1 MSNQIENL
9 FDFPQCLL
17 SKYKPLNLI
26 GKGAY
31 GEVWKALHMRNNVL
45 VAVKVFRSLFVDCVD
60 SKRILRE
67 IYLLKRMKHPNIIQV
82 LDICVENL
90 TNFQSVYVVLEYMP
104 YNLSQSMTVLKNV
117 NVKVIYKIIYQLLKV
132 LSYLKK
138 KNIMHRDMKPCNILI
153 DDSFNVKVCDFG
165 ISRNID
171 RKKGKSFDNL
181 SNLSA
186 TSFKQLREN
195 RLSDITNLP
204 SYFFSIAKYNDNIEK
219 KQMQPLTHRIGTRWY
234 RAPELIL
241 INNMYDE
248 KIDVWATGCVVA
260 EMIGI

>member
-1 MSNQIENL
+1 MLKTANNFYFVYEYCNGGTLDKMMQKEGPLPEKRALFFFKQIVEA
-9 FDFPQCLL
+9 FKIL
-17 SKYKPLNLI
+17 S
-26 GKGAY
+26 
-31 GEVWKALHMRNNVL
+31 
-45 VAVKVFRSLFVDCVD
+45 RS
-60 SKRILRE
+60 
-67 IYLLKRMKHPNIIQV
+67 
-82 LDICVENL
+82 
-90 TNFQSVYVVLEYMP
+90 
-104 YNLSQSMTVLKNV
+104 
-117 NVKVIYKIIYQLLKV
+117 
-132 LSYLKK
+132 
-138 KNIMHRDMKPCNILI
+138 NIMHRDIKPCNILI

-165 ISRNID
+165 ISRNIV
-171 RKKGKSFDNL
+171 RKKGNSFDNF

-241 INNMYDE
+241 LNNMYDE
-248 KIDVWATGCVVA
+248 KIDIWAAGCVVA